1 MAKSLYTEL
10 SEERKDHQA
19 RGVLPMWYTTAGWQ
33 MFKERYLYDATDFKG
48 QITRIAA
55 TAAAHAHRLYGDE
68 YDWQKEFYTLFWDGD
83 LSASTPVLANM
94 GTDRGF
100 PVSCSGQYIDDSIDS
115 FYTNLHEA
123 AMLTKKGFGTSAYLG
138 AISPRGTVTKNGFK
152 ASGVVPVLDDFV
164 TMSRKVSQ
172 GPRRGAW
179 AGYIEPEHGDFW
191 ELVQYLRDNVD
202 DTNIGWNLTDF
213 FQAQLN
219 SDDPEVAEEAQRR
232 WGRINGTKATFGK
245 GYMLFI
251 DKANRARPQWYKDR
265 GLTIKA
271 SNLCSEIMLVSD
283 EYHTYT
289 CVLSSMNMFNWDR
302 IKSGRQVFFA
312 TIFLDCVAEEFLHR
326 ARGVPG
332 FEKAVAFTEK
342 SRALGLG
349 QCGFHSYLQANM
361 IPFESLEAHMLNI
374 QMAKHIKAQAEEA
387 TFYMAAKAGEP
398 EWMEGTGRRN
408 SHLIAIAPTKST
420 ALLMGGVS
428 EGINP
433 DPAMTFVQTT
443 AAGEIDRIN
452 PQFLN
457 WMKAN
462 GLHTKRH
469 VQDVIDAFG
478 SVQKLDWVPDDVK
491 AVFKTAF
498 EIDQRAI
505 LRMGSARQRFGID
518 QGQSLNLFFSA
529 DEDEGYISEIMQEAY
544 EDPYLLAVYYSYS
557 QAGVT
562 ASKDE
567 CVACQ

>member
-10 SEERKDHQA
+10 SEQRKQLQA
-19 RGVLPMWYTTAGWQ
+19 EGRLPEWYTTAGWQ
-33 MFKERYLYDATDFKG
+33 MFSERYLYQADDFKG
-48 QITRIAA
+48 QVTRIASV
-55 TAAAHAHRLYGDE
+55 AAKHAHRMYGDE
-68 YDWQKEFYTLFWDGD
+68 FDWTAEFFNLFWDGD
-83 LSASTPVLANM
+83 LSPSTPVLANM

-100 PVSCSGQYIDDSIDS
+100 PVSCSGQYIGDSIDD
-115 FYTNLHEA
+115 FYGNLRESA
-123 AMLTKKGFGTSAYLG
+123 LLTKMGFGTSAYLG
-138 AISPRGTVTKNGFK
+138 DIRPRGALTSNGFK

-213 FQAQLN
+213 FQSQLN
-219 SDDPEVAEEAQRR
+219 SDDPEVASEADLR

-251 DKANRARPQWYKDR
+251 DKANRNRPEWYKER
-265 GLTIKA
+265 GLKIKA
-271 SNLCSEIMLVSD
+271 SNLCSEIMLFAD
-283 EYHTYT
+283 MYHTYT
-289 CVLSSMNMFNWDR
+289 CVLSSINIMNWDR
-302 IKSGRQVFFA
+302 IKVGRQVFFS
-312 TIFLDCVAEEFLHR
+312 TVFLDCVAEEFIER
-326 ARGVPG
+326 ARGMPG
-332 FEKAVAFTEK
+332 MEKAVRFTEK

-349 QCGFHSYLQANM
+349 QCGFHSYLQKNM
-361 IPFESLEAHMLNI
+361 IPFESFEAHMLNNRI
-374 QMAKHIKAQAEEA
+374 AAFILEQATEA
-387 TFYMAAKAGEP
+387 TFYMAAEAGEP

-443 AAGEIDRIN
+443 AAGEIDRVN
-452 PQFLN
+452 PQLLSL
-457 WMKAN
+457 MKEK
-462 GLHTKRH
+462 GVYTKKH
-469 VQDVIDAFG
+469 IQELVEALG
-478 SVQKLDWVPDDVK
+478 SVQGVSWLSPEEK

-505 LRMGSARQRFGID
+505 LRLGSQRQRYIC

-529 DEDEGYISEIMQEAY
+529 DEDEGYISLILQEAW
-544 EDPYLLAVYYSYS
+544 EDPYILAVYYSYS

-567 CVACQ
+567 CLACQ